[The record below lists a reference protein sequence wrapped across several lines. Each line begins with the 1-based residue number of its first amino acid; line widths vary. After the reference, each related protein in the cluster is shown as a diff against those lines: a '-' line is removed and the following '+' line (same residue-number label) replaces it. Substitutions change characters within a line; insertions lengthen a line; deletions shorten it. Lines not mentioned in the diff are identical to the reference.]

1 MVIVPAIP
9 SARFMRTTSWG
20 QFAIK
25 SSHELCC
32 AGYPRR
38 GDTPTITYRRWRFT
52 PLAFWSND
60 SLSVAIHKTI
70 KFAVALVTHHHQA
83 VEFHSKRIRVCRGT
97 RTFVIG
103 SCSTSVMATI
113 MRNVNWTINSNFG
126 TFIPDV
132 PEVVDSHPFAS
143 SSGGECEKQRHPEE
157 VPFDMNRSHQRG
169 DDKVKAFYYANE
181 KRWIIKS
188 VALISSPS
196 PSDQR
201 DPQRRW
207 RGTTQQGKID
217 LLQCQITLQLHNIRS
232 P

>member
-38 GDTPTITYRRWRFT
+38 GETPTITYRRWRFT

-126 TFIPDV
+126 TFIPSFRNIGSCRFT
-132 PEVVDSHPFAS
+132 PIRQF
-143 SSGGECEKQRHPEE
+143 
-157 VPFDMNRSHQRG
+157 F
-169 DDKVKAFYYANE
+169 
-181 KRWIIKS
+181 
-188 VALISSPS
+188 
-196 PSDQR
+196 
-201 DPQRRW
+201 RW
-207 RGTTQQGKID
+207 RMWETKAPRRSSIRHESFSSKGRWQSQSV
-217 LLQCQITLQLHNIRS
+217 LLR
-232 P
+232 